1 MSKKITSITMGVLA
15 LLLMLATPSFA
26 QRDFK
31 GISKT
36 RKTSAIEQFSM
47 RGEVMKKHPALA
59 RMQSSLKDRGN
70 VFKNT
75 VVGKIKAKRDAELLA
90 GDNGPMMTGTLIYDE
105 SEELGI
111 GIYNFEASANPQFE
125 LIGAHSYLSSTTG
138 GVIIDNKYY
147 YSYYMS
153 FFGMVIPYHS
163 VFNIETG
170 EMEID
175 SYDDD
180 LSLVTSGSCITYDQ
194 SKGLGYGL
202 FLNADGS
209 ELDFCSMD
217 YSTWTKTVL
226 GKLGHQDEYLNMAS
240 DSKGGI
246 YGVTVS
252 GDIYKIDINTL
263 QETLV
268 ASTGV
273 DAQYIQPSA
282 IDSKTNTLYWAYITA
297 GGADSGLLKVDLTS
311 GEKNFIGS
319 FSRLME
325 WADLTIAAPAAD
337 DKAPASVTNLKA
349 YIENEAPNDV
359 KVSFLLPEKTF
370 DGVDD
375 LTGMLEFSI
384 FVNNELWVKAS
395 GQPGAAVLRNLE
407 NVPSGVTTITVV
419 VRNNVGDSPK
429 AKTTLFV
436 GLDVPQAPET
446 ATLSVDEAG
455 NATINWTPVGMEGVN
470 GGYVNTDNVTYT
482 ITRYPDGAVVAE
494 GIKGNDFTETVNTN
508 NLTMLSYGVS
518 AVYNDAKG
526 PEALTNTVK
535 VGSSYTA
542 PAGDDF
548 TQEATFG
555 LYTVVDA
562 NEDGRTW
569 ILNNGIPSCQYH
581 GTNASDDWLIT
592 APIKLQAGKL
602 YLFTCD
608 AGPYSTIYVPERIE
622 VALGQGVD
630 PADLGTQLIDPTDLF
645 NRVTL
650 ENAFTVEADG
660 EYNIG
665 FHAISDA
672 DMFYTQVYSW
682 SISAP
687 IDMAAPDKA
696 FNAALVPDVPG
707 ALTAKI
713 QFNAPLKAIN
723 GEDLTGNV
731 NIKVVGK
738 NTEFEQILTDV
749 QPGSI
754 QSIPVSFEEKGVY
767 SYTIIPSNENGE
779 GLPVTISKFIGLDEP
794 ADVQNIVAYDNFD
807 GTATFTWDAL
817 SDVGINGGYV
827 DPAGVT
833 YVLYEVTEDGY
844 LGEQLAETTDL
855 SYVYASDRI
864 NDGATGMLQL
874 VVQAVTEE
882 GESDYA
888 VGSLICG
895 TPAQLPYAE
904 TFPANSIDNYWWVS
918 STTDDAWALYGD
930 DFDGSGGCAGYE
942 ANTVG
947 GKAYLCTEKISVK
960 GAVNPKM
967 LFAWAALPQYKLKIR
982 VLGDRQDGKEPV
994 ELKVIDCMDIT
1005 ELEMK
1010 HEVVDLSAFT
1020 NDPYVIVKFEA
1031 EAEETGGFFE
1041 FDAVKIYDVYS
1052 NDLAVELTVP
1062 RAVNVGDNIQAT
1074 AVVSNI
1080 GGSDVAANDYTVKLY
1095 FDGKEV
1101 DSFTE
1106 TDALEAYN
1114 GIAVYSF
1121 SVPTTV
1127 FFGSPTNVKV
1137 EVVYN
1142 YDLDTE
1148 NNVAEGSVN
1157 VRQSS
1162 LARVNDLTAETGG
1175 WPAVLLRWSAPVIE
1189 DVQGEIVTEDF
1200 EDQEIFVPLS
1210 VGGITADI
1218 HEGALGSWKLYDGNN
1233 GIGTYGL
1240 NGGPQ
1245 YENNYAPMAYQVM
1258 NPTVAGFDLSD
1269 ENYAAMMSPN
1279 SGDQYLMSWNS
1290 VDENSVGAV
1299 NDKWLISPLLSG
1311 EAQTISFFVSEI
1323 VTTYG
1328 PEDYEVLYSTTDNA
1342 IESFVKLA
1350 DGQADSQDWT
1360 EVTYDLPAGAKYFAI
1375 RMVSHDVFAFQ
1386 VDDITYSAAA
1396 AKMLS
1401 LATEITG
1408 YNIYRDGKLIASV
1421 GADVNSY
1428 VDINETDG
1436 EHTYYVTVLYG
1447 DKESGLSN
1455 GATVVTAISE
1465 LTSDDS
1471 LQDADITVYA
1481 TNGAIVASGKGVYSG
1496 LAKGVYVIR
1505 NNETGLVKGVSK
1517 K

>member
-26 QRDFK
+26 QRDFR

-59 RMQSSLKDRGN
+59 RMQSSLKDRGT
-70 VFKNT
+70 VFKHT
-75 VVGKIKAKRDAELLA
+75 VVGKFYAKHDAELLA
-90 GDNGPMMTGTLIYDE
+90 GNDGPMMTGTLIYDE
-105 SEELGI
+105 NEEFDV
-111 GIYNFEASANPQFE
+111 GIYNFAASANPQFE
-125 LIGAHSYLSSTTG
+125 LLGTHSYLGYTSG
-138 GVIIDNKYY
+138 GVIIENKYY
-147 YSYYMS
+147 YSYYMN
-153 FFGMVIPYHS
+153 FLGMYIPYHS
-163 VFNIETG
+163 VLNIETG

-180 LSLVTSGSCITYDQ
+180 LSLCTSGSNITYDQ

-240 DSKGGI
+240 DGKGGI
-246 YGVTVS
+246 YGVTIT

-282 IDSKTNTLYWAYITA
+282 IDSKTNTLYWAYITV
-297 GGADSGLLKVDLTS
+297 GATDTGLLKVDLNS

-319 FSRLME
+319 FSRIME
-325 WADLTIAAPAAD
+325 FADLTIAGPAAE

-359 KVSFLLPEKTF
+359 KVSFLLPEKTY
-370 DGVDD
+370 DGETD

-429 AKTTLFV
+429 AKTTLYV

-455 NATINWTPVGMEGVN
+455 NASVKWSSVGMEGVN

-482 ITRYPDGAVVAE
+482 VTRYPDGVVVAE
-494 GIKGNDFTETVNTN
+494 GIKGNDFTETVSTD
-508 NLTMLSYGVS
+508 NLTILSYGIS

-526 PEALTNTVK
+526 PEALTNSVK

-548 TQEATFG
+548 TQNATFA
-555 LYTVVDA
+555 LYTIIDA

-581 GTNASDDWLIT
+581 STNASDDWLIT

-602 YLFTCD
+602 YLFNCEV
-608 AGPYSTIYVPERIE
+608 GPYSTYYVPERIE

-630 PADLGTQLIDPTDLF
+630 PAELGTQLIDPTDLF
-645 NRVTL
+645 QRVAL

-672 DMFYTQVYSW
+672 DMFYTQVYNW

-696 FNAALVPDVPG
+696 FDAALVPDVPG
-707 ALTAKI
+707 GFTAKV

-723 GEDLTGNV
+723 GEDLTGNI
-731 NIKVVGK
+731 NIKVVG
-738 NTEFEQILTDV
+738 EDFEQILTDV
-749 QPGSI
+749 QPGSA
-754 QSIPVSFEEKGVY
+754 QSVAVSFEKKGVY
-767 SYTIIPSNENGE
+767 SFTIIPSNENGE
-779 GLPVTISKFIGLDEP
+779 GLPVTVSKFIGIDEP

-807 GTATFTWDAL
+807 GTATFTWDKL
-817 SDVGINGGYV
+817 SEEGINGGYV
-827 DPAGVT
+827 DPASVT
-833 YVLYEVTEDGY
+833 YIVYDITEDGY
-844 LGEQLAETTDL
+844 LGDILTETTDL
-855 SYVYASDRI
+855 SYVYASDRL
-864 NDGATGMLQL
+864 NDGEMDILQL
-874 VVQAVTEE
+874 VVQAVTDT
-882 GESDYA
+882 GESNYS
-888 VGSLICG
+888 VGGLVCG
-895 TPAQLPYAE
+895 TPDPLPYTE
-904 TFPANSIDNYWWVS
+904 TFPAGSIDNYWWVS
-918 STTDDAWALYGD
+918 STTDDSWALYSD
-930 DFDGSGGCAGYE
+930 DYDGSGGCAGYQ
-942 ANTVG
+942 AKTVG
-947 GKAYLCTEKISVK
+947 GKADLCTGKISVK

-967 LFAWAALPQYKLKIR
+967 IFTWAAIPQYKLKIR
-982 VLGDRQDGKEPV
+982 VLGDRQDGNEPV

-1005 ELEMK
+1005 ELDMYN
-1010 HEVVDLSAFT
+1010 EVVDLSAFA

-1031 EAEETGGFFE
+1031 EAEEIGGFFE

-1052 NDLAVELTVP
+1052 NDLAVDLTVP
-1062 RAVNVGDNIQAT
+1062 RAVNVGDNMQVT
-1074 AVVSNI
+1074 ALVSNI
-1080 GGSDVAANDYTVKLY
+1080 GGSDVAAGDYTVKLY

-1101 DSFTE
+1101 ESETE
-1106 TDALEAYN
+1106 TEALEAYT
-1114 GIAVYSF
+1114 GCAAYVF
-1121 SVPTTV
+1121 SIPTTV

-1148 NNVAEGSVN
+1148 NNVAEGNVN
-1157 VRQSS
+1157 VRQSN

-1210 VGGITADI
+1210 VGGITEDI
-1218 HEGALGSWKLYDGNN
+1218 HEGAFGSWKLYDGN
-1233 GIGTYGL
+1233 GCGTYGL
-1240 NGGPQ
+1240 NGAPQ
-1245 YENNYAPMAYQVM
+1245 YDNNYAAMAYQVM
-1258 NPTVAGFDLSD
+1258 NPEVAGFDLSN
-1269 ENYAAMMSPN
+1269 ETYAAMLSPN
-1279 SGDQYLMSWNS
+1279 SGDQFLMSWNS
-1290 VDENSVGAV
+1290 VDENSYGPK

-1323 VTTYG
+1323 TDSYG
-1328 PEDYEVLYSTTDNA
+1328 PELYEVLYSTTDNE

-1375 RMVSHDVFAFQ
+1375 RMVSQDVFAFK
-1386 VDDITYSAAA
+1386 VDDITFSAAA

-1408 YNIYRDGKLIASV
+1408 YNVYRDGQLIATV